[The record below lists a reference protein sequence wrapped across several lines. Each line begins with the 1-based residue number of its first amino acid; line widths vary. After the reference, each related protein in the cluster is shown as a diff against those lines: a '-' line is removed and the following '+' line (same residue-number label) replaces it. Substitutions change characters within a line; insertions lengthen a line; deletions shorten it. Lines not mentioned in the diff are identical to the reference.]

1 MSCGRPHEVPCSEIL
16 DQVYTYLDNEMP
28 DPAESAK
35 IKAHLDECS
44 PCLDKF
50 GLEKAV
56 KALVHRSCGCDDVP
70 GDLRDKVLERIRMA
84 RIELDAES

>member
-70 GDLRDKVLERIRMA
+70 GDLRDKVLERIRVA

>member
-16 DQVYTYLDNEMP
+16 DQVYMYLDNEMP

-35 IKAHLDECS
+35 IKAHLDECG
-44 PCLDKF
+44 PCLDQF

-70 GDLRDKVLERIRMA
+70 SDLRDKVLERIRVA
-84 RIELDAES
+84 RVELESEV